1 MNRPPQNWRSAGKR
15 RLWLSGALGL
25 SSLIA
30 LSGCASLGGNVR
42 GSFSC
47 AAPDGICAPSSTI
60 DDRALALIS
69 ADPSGDDAVATSDLR
84 QPKRGRNNRAALS
97 QPVRL
102 ASADA
107 RRTQEKVLRIVFQP
121 YIDERGRLHEASAVH
136 ALVASGEWQ
145 QQALTQASLPVR
157 QSASSAQGM
166 VESLADAVDRADPP
180 LAGLVSIDPNAPD
193 PASVATARARKPGSA
208 ADPAKDPV
216 SAIKADVRARLAP
229 RAQATSGA
237 GTAAAL
243 SHTPPGAVSPVLH
256 PPSDAP
262 ASGSREAKSAA
273 GPASQP
279 QPQSASGAARVKA
292 DPRYQEIANGAAKGA
307 RDAAAAQ
314 TGAQAAPAAIG
325 ATVKSPNFPAAV
337 PEDK

>member
-1 MNRPPQNWRSAGKR
+1 M
-15 RLWLSGALGL
+15 
-25 SSLIA
+25 
-30 LSGCASLGGNVR
+30 
-42 GSFSC
+42 
-47 AAPDGICAPSSTI
+47 

-69 ADPSGDDAVATSDLR
+69 ADPSDGDALSTGNLR
-84 QPKRGRNNRAALS
+84 QPAPGRNNRAALS
-97 QPVRL
+97 QPARL

-107 RRTQEKVLRIVFQP
+107 GRTQEKVLRIVFQP
-121 YIDERGRLHEASAVH
+121 YIDVRGRLHEASAVH
-136 ALVASGEWQ
+136 AVVASGEWQ

-166 VESLADAVDRADPP
+166 MESLADAVDRVDPP
-180 LAGLVSIDPNAPD
+180 VEGLASIDPNAPD
-193 PASVATARARKPGSA
+193 PAAVAAARARKTGPA

-229 RAQATSGA
+229 RGQATSGS

-243 SHTPPGAVSPVLH
+243 SHTPPAAVSPMLH
-256 PPSDAP
+256 PPSGAP
-262 ASGSREAKSAA
+262 TGGSPEAKAA
-273 GPASQP
+273 AAPASQP
-279 QPQSASGAARVKA
+279 RPQSGSGAAAAARVKA

-325 ATVKSPNFPAAV
+325 TTVKSANFPAAV